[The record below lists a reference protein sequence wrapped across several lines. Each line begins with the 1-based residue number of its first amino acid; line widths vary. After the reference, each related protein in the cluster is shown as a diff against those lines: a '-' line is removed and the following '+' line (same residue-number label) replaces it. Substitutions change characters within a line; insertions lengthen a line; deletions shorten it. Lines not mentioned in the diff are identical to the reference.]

1 MTLNNGVNQKPGLK
15 KARKASL
22 HTIKNKHVL
31 MTVMATILE
40 VKYIAVCLF
49 PRYSSEKGTVQD

>member
-1 MTLNNGVNQKPGLK
+1 
-15 KARKASL
+15 
-22 HTIKNKHVL
+22 

-49 PRYSSEKGTVQD
+49 PRYSSEKGQYKTDKSEKKQKIS